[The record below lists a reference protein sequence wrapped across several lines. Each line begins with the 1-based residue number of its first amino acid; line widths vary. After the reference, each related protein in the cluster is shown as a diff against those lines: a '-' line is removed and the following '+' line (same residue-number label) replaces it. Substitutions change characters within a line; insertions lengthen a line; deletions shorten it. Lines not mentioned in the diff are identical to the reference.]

1 MASDPSDLT
10 RDDDAEATP
19 TLASRAPVERGRL
32 GVYAALGA
40 SAGALPLPWLPSTLA
55 RRVRGAL
62 VNDVASRHGTS
73 LTPEARAVLADPH
86 GPDVPQGF
94 VGRAARY
101 LGARV
106 LARFG
111 PLGALFPLRY
121 ATQTYVLGYLFD
133 RYLEVSRRER
143 SVRIAAPEA
152 LRVRRAIDGAV
163 LRALTV
169 EAAPIPEPVV
179 VDDQRDP
186 TTALVDGLMG
196 AVAGLPTR
204 VLRRLDAAFD
214 ELLAVGDDA

>member
-1 MASDPSDLT
+1 MASDSSELT
-10 RDDDAEATP
+10 RDSDVETAP

-40 SAGALPLPWLPSTLA
+40 SAGAVPLPWIPQTLA
-55 RRVRGAL
+55 RRIRGAL

-73 LTPEARAVLADPH
+73 LTPEARAVLADPS
-86 GPDVPQGF
+86 GPDVPHGF
-94 VGRAARY
+94 VARAARY
-101 LGARV
+101 VGARV

-111 PLGALFPLRY
+111 PLGALFPIRY

-133 RYLEVSRRER
+133 RYLEVARKER
-143 SVRIAAPEA
+143 SVRITAAEA
-152 LRVRRAIDGAV
+152 VRVRRAVDGAV

-169 EAAPIPEPVV
+169 DAAPIPEPVV

-214 ELLAVGDDA
+214 DLLAAGDDA